1 MIIVLIGIFNLVKN
15 GKCNTYAYVWYFN
28 TDKATYYN
36 DEEICINAS
45 WDLDYDGGVS
55 SYIQI
60 KIFDENWELL
70 WNSSKYDQKGTN
82 LEGEWYVKITD
93 LPLPFNNTSN
103 SLIITFFYYLN
114 TGSVFVDYMEI
125 RYANTIKR
133 NITCELFDFNP
144 SFTYGD
150 IFDFTAKFYYTVNNT
165 ALSNYIINVKFKS
178 NNKITF
184 NKNYTTNSSGLIY
197 VSIPSFNFSIGEN
210 TLIINIMENIF
221 HYSSSHD
228 YQLFINSLPPIPL
241 DNDDKTSEPSN
252 DYSIIIYSTISIAS
266 IVFVVSLYLYYTY
279 FNKKKVQYIKDITF
293 KF

>member
-1 MIIVLIGIFNLVKN
+1 
-15 GKCNTYAYVWYFN
+15 
-28 TDKATYYN
+28 
-36 DEEICINAS
+36 
-45 WDLDYDGGVS
+45 
-55 SYIQI
+55 
-60 KIFDENWELL
+60 
-70 WNSSKYDQKGTN
+70 
-82 LEGEWYVKITD
+82 
-93 LPLPFNNTSN
+93 
-103 SLIITFFYYLN
+103 
-114 TGSVFVDYMEI
+114 MEI